1 MLGASSQPYRRSV
14 FSATDPGA
22 MVAQL
27 FFAIVD
33 AFAQTVLVFTRR
45 RFGERFFTP
54 IRFAMS
60 LGILWTLIT
69 LKSMS
74 GWLLGLL
81 PFLLPMMGM
90 SPLWSLLAG
99 PLLARPHGPPVHPLF
114 DAANLLYWGFV
125 IAGSGHLIAVFRRS
139 WKIGD
144 VEPVFSRSTGE
155 PLLMLGGRVP
165 YFVATIV
172 LEPLA
177 VIVLGELLHA
187 CDGTMPTAYFDMLA
201 VFLNASALHQ
211 YRLYKDDLLDQ
222 QDAQLMAGF
231 MTEQYKRVSAGEKPT
246 SKLLGRFFRP
256 LMLPRQPAMQVD
268 VLRQWAKQHQ
278 EAAGLDTPG
287 TVVPLRVVD
296 GGKTKNGGG
305 TPPNDEPPP
314 PPPLRAA

>member
-1 MLGASSQPYRRSV
+1 MLGASSQSYRRAI
-14 FSATDPGA
+14 FAANDPGA
-22 MVAQL
+22 VVAQL
-27 FFAIVD
+27 FFIIID
-33 AFAQTVLVFTRR
+33 AATFPVLVFMRR
-45 RFGERFFTP
+45 GFGERFFTP
-54 IRFAMS
+54 FKFATGV
-60 LGILWTLIT
+60 GILWTLIE
-69 LKSMS
+69 LKSLS

-90 SPLWSLLAG
+90 SPLWALLVG
-99 PLLARPHGPPVHPLF
+99 PLLARPHGPEPQPLF
-114 DAANLLYWGFV
+114 DAASLLYWAFV
-125 IAGSGHLIAVFRRS
+125 VAGLGHLVAVFRRS

-155 PLLMLGGRVP
+155 PLLMFGSRVP

-177 VIVLGELLHA
+177 VLLLGEILNA
-187 CDGTMPTAYFDMLA
+187 CDPRVPSAYFDMLA

-211 YRLYKDDLLDQ
+211 YRLFKDDLLEQ

-231 MTEQYKRVSAGEKPT
+231 MTEQFKRVSSGQKPT

-278 EAAGLDTPG
+278 EAAGLDASPAAQAASG
-287 TVVPLRVVD
+287 
-296 GGKTKNGGG
+296 
-305 TPPNDEPPP
+305 DEPQPPP
-314 PPPLRAA
+314 PVQRAA